1 MIRVVIKIKVVD
13 LFCGCGGMS
22 LGFQN
27 AGFDI
32 VASFDSW
39 QPAVN
44 IYKLNFSHPVFQ
56 KDLMEEDSIDEIR
69 KYNPEMII
77 GGPPCQD
84 FSISGKRDFVGKRAN
99 LTTRFAEIVSFIKP
113 KWFVME
119 NVYNIEKSPVLPAA
133 IEKLNES
140 GYGITKRVL
149 DASYCGVP
157 QARRRFILIGCMGE
171 QDGFLDNIITNHLS
185 SKKMTVYDYLG
196 DSLGTK
202 YYYMHPRNYARR
214 AVFSIY
220 EPSATIRGINRP
232 IPQNYKRHA
241 ADKADI
247 ADGVRCLTTK
257 ERSYIQTF
265 PKNFIFEGAKTDV
278 ELAIGNAVPVNLA
291 QFIGNCIFEYCK
303 SNMKG

>member
-1 MIRVVIKIKVVD
+1 MVIRIKIVD

-27 AGFDI
+27 AGFEI
-32 VASFDSW
+32 ASAYDFW
-39 QPAVN
+39 EPAVN
-44 IYKLNFSHPVFQ
+44 IYKMNFSHPVFQ
-56 KDLMEEDSIDEIR
+56 KDLLDDDSIDEVR
-69 KYNPEMII
+69 KYAPDMII

-99 LTTRFAEIVSFIKP
+99 LTTRFAEIVVEIKP
-113 KWFVME
+113 EWFVME

-133 IEKLNES
+133 IEKLHDA

-157 QARRRFILIGCMGE
+157 QARKRFFLIGHMGD
-171 QDGFLDNIITNHLS
+171 QDGFLEDVI
-185 SKKMTVYDYLG
+185 SKHMATSRMTVYDYLG
-196 DSLGTK
+196 DSLGTEF
-202 YYYMHPRNYARR
+202 YYMHPRNYARR
-214 AVFSIY
+214 GVFSIH

-232 IPQNYKRHA
+232 IPTNYKRHS

-247 ADGVRCLTTK
+247 SAGVRCLTTK
-257 ERSYIQTF
+257 ERSLLQTF
-265 PKNFIFEGAKTDV
+265 PETFIFEGAKTVV

-291 QFIGNCIFEYCK
+291 KFVGKCIVEYSASSVK
-303 SNMKG
+303 EQE

>member
-1 MIRVVIKIKVVD
+1 MKSVD

-32 VASFDSW
+32 VAAYDNW
-39 QPAVN
+39 DPAVK
-44 IYKLNFSHPVFQ
+44 IYGDNFTHPVI
-56 KDLMEEDSIDEIR
+56 KIDLMDSSAESLIAEH
-69 KYNPEMII
+69 NPDIII

-84 FSISGKRDFVGKRAN
+84 FSISGKRNFEGKRAN
-99 LTTRFAEIVSFIKP
+99 LTTRFSEIVCSIKP
-113 KWFVME
+113 QYFVME

-133 IEKLNES
+133 LKRFKEA
-140 GYGITKRVL
+140 GYGLTARVL

-157 QARRRFILIGCMGE
+157 QSRKRYFLIGHMNDS
-171 QDGFLDNIITNHLS
+171 DGFLDRIITEQLS
-185 SKKMTVYDYLG
+185 DKKMTVYDYLG
-196 DSLGTK
+196 DKLGTEF
-202 YYYMHPRNYARR
+202 YYMHPRNYSRR
-214 AVFSIY
+214 GVFSIH

-232 IPQNYKRHA
+232 IPANYKRHP

-247 ADGVRCLTTK
+247 SSGVRCLTTK

-265 PKNFIFEGAKTDV
+265 PESFVFNGAKSDV

-291 QFIGNCIFEYCK
+291 FFVARCVATYNILQEVTQ
-303 SNMKG
+303 

>member
-1 MIRVVIKIKVVD
+1 MKKAVISIRVVD

-32 VASFDSW
+32 VASFDYW
-39 QPAVN
+39 EPAVD
-44 IYKLNFSHPVFQ
+44 IYKLNFSHPVFL
-56 KDLMEEDSIDEIR
+56 KDLMDADSIEVIR
-69 KYNPEMII
+69 KYSPQMII

-84 FSISGKRDFVGKRAN
+84 FSISGKRDFIGKRAN
-99 LTTRFAEIVSFIKP
+99 LTTRFAEIVSAIGP
-113 KWFVME
+113 EWFVME

-133 IEKLNES
+133 IEKLHMA
-140 GYGITKRVL
+140 GYGVTKRVL

-157 QARRRFILIGCMGE
+157 QARRRFFLIGHMGD
-171 QDGFLDNIITNHLS
+171 QDGFLDDVISKRLA
-185 SKKMTVYDYLG
+185 SKKMTVFDYLG

-214 AVFSIY
+214 GVFSIY

-232 IPQNYKRHA
+232 IPNNYQRHS

-247 ADGVRCLTTK
+247 SDGVRCLTTK
-257 ERSYIQTF
+257 ERSYLQTF
-265 PKNFIFEGAKTDV
+265 PKSFVFEGAKTDV

-291 QFIGNCIFEYCK
+291 KFVGDCIAEYCM
-303 SNMKG
+303 SNAKG

>member
-1 MIRVVIKIKVVD
+1 MIKIRTVD

-32 VASFDSW
+32 VASFDCW
-39 QPAVN
+39 EPAVS
-44 IYKLNFSHPVFQ
+44 IYKMNFSHPVFQ
-56 KDLMEEDSIDEIR
+56 KDLMDSNSIDEVR
-69 KYNPEMII
+69 KYRPEIII

-99 LTTRFAEIVSFIKP
+99 LTMRFAEIVSEIKP
-113 KWFVME
+113 QWFVME

-133 IEKLNES
+133 IEKLHEA

-157 QARRRFILIGCMGE
+157 QARRRFFLIGHMNDE
-171 QDGFLDNIITNHLS
+171 DGFLDKTITSHLAS
-185 SKKMTVYDYLG
+185 TRMTVYDYLG
-196 DSLGTK
+196 NSLGTEF
-202 YYYMHPRNYARR
+202 YYMHPRNYARR
-214 AVFSIY
+214 GVFSIH
-220 EPSATIRGINRP
+220 EPSVTIRGINRP
-232 IPQNYKRHA
+232 IPSNYKRHS

-257 ERSYIQTF
+257 ERSYLQTF
-265 PKNFIFEGAKTDV
+265 PDSFAFEGAKTDV
-278 ELAIGNAVPVNLA
+278 ELVIGNAVPVNLA
-291 QFIGNCIFEYCK
+291 KFVGVCISKYIANCA
-303 SNMKG
+303 KG